1 MRCFSFTSCTPWFP
15 RVLSSGHCYCKDS
28 PHMRGGKE
36 MMSLY
41 KEKTFV
47 SRKTE
52 GGLMRTKACN
62 RKSSKWYEKERH
74 ELPRSSTATRNM
86 KSVHSNIIIKL
97 ELQHH
102 GLSSTLHAFT
112 CIITS
117 CNYQF
122 NSTRYYSCFNST
134 EKPETLE
141 RLRNFTKP
149 LGCRGWEGF
158 MSWPNCIQSWF
169 STLYTDDIPLMVRI
183 NLSALAGE
191 ISSEWHLWDSRE
203 LHHSDLGEQH

>member
-1 MRCFSFTSCTPWFP
+1 MVLITASLKLCSVGFLLFSRYLLTSWSSCESLMRCFSFTSCTPWFP

-28 PHMRGGKE
+28 LHMRGGKE

-149 LGCRGWEGF
+149 LGCRG
-158 MSWPNCIQSWF
+158 
-169 STLYTDDIPLMVRI
+169 
-183 NLSALAGE
+183 
-191 ISSEWHLWDSRE
+191 
-203 LHHSDLGEQH
+203 